1 MLNHCSLQTPGK
13 LDVSVLAEFKRNTN
27 IHADVCDAL
36 IFYLTDLPV
45 TTTHS
50 LKMQASTLSRVTQT
64 TNQLTRNA
72 LVYSLTT
79 AHTVNVSLL
88 LLIIGT
94 GSDEMQSTS

>member
-50 LKMQASTLSRVTQT
+50 LKMQASTLSHVTQT

-72 LVYSLTT
+72 LVQSHYFAVKVTT
-79 AHTVNVSLL
+79 FLADYRSVHQRNAVN
-88 LLIIGT
+88 
-94 GSDEMQSTS
+94 